1 MKSMIDDMA
10 HVDLEEDE
18 QTREMYYGDDGESVT
33 GTICTRRNNYDE
45 NRFTGVNLNLK
56 KEAIIDTWQDSS
68 PRYRVSVQFLV
79 ESGLQASDKI
89 DVHVSSCGNF
99 LEITKPVS
107 EFVTD
112 VDKALIFPKI
122 NKQIANHKQQLI
134 TLLSNHTRYVARRA
148 TIKKLNESVGI
159 NTKLNYKWLLS
170 LPFRCRPELVTQ
182 DEDDHFHGMK
192 FVEFHT
198 GEIWCYVEL
207 VKSSSEA
214 YFQRNNR
221 NHQMHMIRE
230 DIDKEEEE
238 DEFYPA
244 ECEGEEA
251 EETLYEEPDEAMGSN
266 DDSTIE
272 EAEGIPSRIN
282 VDHSHPQPTVAQS
295 YHTAPDEQS
304 KAVVSFRSGRTQGFN
319 TIYTPTGSKTVVSN
333 TSGKFS
339 LGASKSFKSVPNIS
353 NALTNTRKPVTRSVK
368 SKRVDQFRD
377 YFDDYKK
384 RNSKELQDV
393 KEVLDR
399 KFPALKTYI
408 RVPEDKSSSTNF
420 MSLHEDEGSLRITNG
435 LDNFSVAKP
444 DRKLPARK
452 PGVSTKRKKSKSD
465 SSSSHSSGSSTVHT
479 KNTKAALGSSSN
491 AMVVHKPRRVTRSN
505 SKKTK
510 TGFE

>member
-10 HVDLEEDE
+10 HVDLEENE
-18 QTREMYYGDDGESVT
+18 RENYEDDGESVT
-33 GTICTRRNNYDE
+33 GTICTRRNNRDE
-45 NRFTGVNLNLK
+45 NRFTGINLNLK

-79 ESGLQASDKI
+79 ESGLSASDKI
-89 DVHVSSCGNF
+89 DVHVSSCGNL
-99 LEITKPVS
+99 LEIIKPVS

-112 VDKALIFPKI
+112 VDKALIYPKI
-122 NKQIANHKQQLI
+122 NKQIPNHKQQLI

-148 TIKKLNESVGI
+148 TIKKLNETVGMD
-159 NTKLNYKWLLS
+159 TKLNYKWLLS

-182 DEDDHFHGMK
+182 DEDNHFHGMK

-207 VKSSSEA
+207 LKSSSEA
-214 YFQRNNR
+214 YIQRNNTH
-221 NHQMHMIRE
+221 HQMHMIRE
-230 DIDKEEEE
+230 DIDEEE
-238 DEFYPA
+238 DEFHPA
-244 ECEGEEA
+244 ECDGEEA
-251 EETLYEEPDEAMGSN
+251 EETLYEEPDEEMRSD

-272 EAEGIPSRIN
+272 EAEGIPSKIN

-304 KAVVSFRSGRTQGFN
+304 KAVVSCRSGHSQGFN
-319 TIYTPTGSKTVVSN
+319 SIYTPTGSKTVVSK

-339 LGASKSFKSVPNIS
+339 LGASKSYKSVPNIS
-353 NALTNTRKPVTRSVK
+353 TALTNAPKPVTRSVK
-368 SKRVDQFRD
+368 SKRVDRFQD

-384 RNSKELQDV
+384 KNSKELQDV

-420 MSLHEDEGSLRITNG
+420 MSLHEDEGSLRVTNG

-452 PGVSTKRKKSKSD
+452 PCNPTKRKKSKSVL
-465 SSSSHSSGSSTVHT
+465 SSSQSSGSSTVHT
-479 KNTKAALGSSSN
+479 KNTKAALESSSN
-491 AMVVHKPRRVTRSN
+491 ALVVLHKPKRVTRSS

-510 TGFE
+510 TGYE